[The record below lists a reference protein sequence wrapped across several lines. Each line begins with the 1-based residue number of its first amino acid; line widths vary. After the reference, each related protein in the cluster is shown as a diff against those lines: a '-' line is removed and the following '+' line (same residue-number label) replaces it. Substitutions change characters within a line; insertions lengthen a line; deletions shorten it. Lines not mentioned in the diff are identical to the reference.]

1 MAKPLLKFSVLT
13 AGIDWAGWFKILALQ
28 MAVLVALAVAAI
40 TYVNWTSDAA
50 VMEFMSIGEPS
61 LPDVALFSRP
71 RQVASSKRQCDR
83 K

>member
-1 MAKPLLKFSVLT
+1 MAKPLLKFSALT
-13 AGIDWAGWFKILALQ
+13 AGIDWAGWFKVLALQ

-61 LPDVALFSRP
+61 LPGVALFSRP
-71 RQVASSKRQCDR
+71 RQVVSSKRQCDR

>member
-1 MAKPLLKFSVLT
+1 
-13 AGIDWAGWFKILALQ
+13 

-61 LPDVALFSRP
+61 LPGVALFSRP
-71 RQVASSKRQCDR
+71 RQVVSSKRQCDR